1 MELNP
6 KIKENYDCDI
16 CKDKGYLLNEDNKF
30 IGYCECH
37 KEKTLSL
44 RKEQAHQYLKE
55 SHLEN
60 VYKRY
65 TFENWKTPT
74 QWHKEY
80 KQQVMK
86 FAKQPSNAFLY
97 LAQSG
102 NGKTHLLSALTVYLI
117 GQGKSGLYIKWQEE
131 IGNAKRNY
139 WNMSQDLVDK
149 MKSVEVLYLDD
160 FLKVETLNDVHKE
173 ETRLA
178 FEIID
183 ARYHQDDLITIISS
197 EWNIVDLGR
206 YNEALIGRLVEMA
219 GGINSENIIDSS
231 YKSDGN
237 WRLRKED

>member
-1 MELNP
+1 MNTLNQT
-6 KIKENYDCDI
+6 KYKCNI
-16 CKDKGYLLNEDNKF
+16 CKDKGYLLNDKHQF

-37 KEKTLSL
+37 KK
-44 RKEQAHQYLKE
+44 KQALKYLK
-55 SHLEN
+55 SSNLEH
-60 VYKRY
+60 VYKKY

-74 QWHKEY
+74 NWHKEY
-80 KQQVMK
+80 KQQVIK

-117 GQGKSGLYIKWQEE
+117 GQGKSGLYVKWQEE
-131 IGNAKRNY
+131 IAHAKRNY
-139 WNMSQDLVDK
+139 WTMSAELVER
-149 MKSVEVLYLDD
+149 MKTVEVLYLDD
-160 FLKVETLNDVHKE
+160 FLKGENLNDIHKE

-183 ARYHQDDLITIISS
+183 ARYINPNLITIVSS

-219 GGINSENIIDSS
+219 GGIGSSNIIDSG
-231 YKSDGN
+231 YKQDGN
-237 WRLRKED
+237 WRLRKNG